1 MLDTLKAWFT
11 AAYNL
16 TDEQKKKAVRVALW
30 VGGLVLLLTLA
41 LQVRTAVHE
50 TGADSP
56 FWELVI
62 KARLDLFEAM
72 GDLGRSVL
80 AVFMAVA
87 EFQALDNTA
96 LGKRLWVWA
105 TDAEG
110 NFTESEE
117 VKKAKKQNAA
127 FVFIGLLIL
136 NALIFGVGR

>member
-1 MLDTLKAWFT
+1 MSVLRDWFT

-16 TDEQKKKAVRVALW
+16 TSEQKRRAVRVVLW
-30 VGGLVLLLTLA
+30 VAGLILVLTVALLA
-41 LQVRTAVHE
+41 RAASSEV
-50 TGADSP
+50 GADNP

-62 KARLDLFEAM
+62 KARLDLFEAI

-127 FVFIGLLIL
+127 FAFIGLLIL